1 MKKKL
6 KNVRGKNITD
16 KGISLRQ
23 QRAADLILQ
32 NQMVPV
38 QERKNKLQIANEAG
52 FVSTASLH
60 SEGVNRALQKYG
72 LNEDL
77 VTSALVDDIRA
88 KPEKRLGELTLA
100 ADILGMRLKKDQ
112 GEGNKTLILVLPPEI
127 MQKHNLPVTDI
138 ANRDIVIRNGY

>member
-38 QERKNKLQIANEAG
+38 QERKNKLQIATAAG
-52 FVSTASLH
+52 FVSTQSLH

-100 ADILGMRLKKDQ
+100 ADILGMRLKSKEQ
-112 GEGNKTLILVLPPEI
+112 EGNKTLIVMVSGQSAERYGI
-127 MQKHNLPVTDI
+127 QS
-138 ANRDIVIRNGY
+138 